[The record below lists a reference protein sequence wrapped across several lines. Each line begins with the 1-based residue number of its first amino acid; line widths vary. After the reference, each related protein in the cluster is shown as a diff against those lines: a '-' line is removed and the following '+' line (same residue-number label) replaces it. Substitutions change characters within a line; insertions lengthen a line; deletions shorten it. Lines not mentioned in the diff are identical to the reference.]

1 MKKSSSL
8 FFSSNKKLPSTSSLK
23 RTLDIANGGFVE
35 GKDNVSFSYVQ
46 HKVVFF
52 YPPLVINLCVYYS
65 LLYYLKII
73 KKFIA
78 IPLSGFFGIFSGIFW
93 NQKRNK

>member
-35 GKDNVSFSYVQ
+35 GKDNVSFRYVQ

-52 YPPLVINLCVYYS
+52 YPS
-65 LLYYLKII
+65 LL
-73 KKFIA
+73 
-78 IPLSGFFGIFSGIFW
+78 
-93 NQKRNK
+93 